1 MTEQLTAADLAQR
14 GFTPQQIRRLEALRD
29 VYPVIEFV
37 ESNEALQRLH
47 FLKWR
52 YTHHQVT
59 V

>member
-1 MTEQLTAADLAQR
+1 MTEPLTAADLAQR
-14 GFTPQQIRRLEALRD
+14 GFAPQQIRRLESLRD

-37 ESNEALQRLH
+37 ESNEALHRLR

-52 YTHHQVT
+52 YTQHQVT